1 MAIYHLTA
9 STGSIRNGQSA
20 RAKYDYVAREGDYA
34 KREDKL
40 LHAESGHMP
49 SWAADDPAL
58 YWQSADDF
66 ERANARLFKEIE
78 FALPIELTL
87 EQNIALARQFAE
99 ELTGNV
105 DGGKLPFTLAVHGG
119 FDHNPHCHLVL
130 SERVNDAIDRG
141 PDTWFKRVA
150 TGKSAKPENG
160 GARKTASLKRAE
172 WLEET
177 RERWSRLAN
186 KALEAAG
193 HDARIDHRSLAD
205 QGIARKPGEHLGP
218 QASAF
223 EKRTGRKS
231 NRRNFIEVRQ
241 AQSRDLGAKSRVA
254 DSRIRVAKTS
264 LAGLNKAAV
273 DSIKLIDSL
282 AQALRRW
289 RNFIE
294 SQREV
299 AEHIERKPRIDVQAA
314 IAQSKAR
321 RAEAEHRHS
330 LERKA
335 DRAINTGKSR
345 AIGLDAAAEL
355 GDITRIER
363 IICDGVDPTVNNGS
377 AFELAAKSG
386 RDDVFLTLLR
396 GLPVQDHIDISDLAK
411 RFSPAAAAKLNELA
425 KVAKASGIDA
435 ALGRKTTESGSGFGV
450 KSRGPKGPS

>member
-78 FALPIELTL
+78 FALPLELTL
-87 EQNIALARQFAE
+87 EQNITLARQFAE
-99 ELTGNV
+99 ELTGDV

-119 FDHNPHCHLVL
+119 FDQNPHCHLVL

-141 PDTWFKRVA
+141 PETWFKRVA

-160 GARKTASLKRAE
+160 GARKTAALKRTE

-231 NRRNFIEVRQ
+231 NRRNFIESRQ
-241 AQSRDLGAKSRVA
+241 AQSRDLAAKSRVT
-254 DSRIRVAKTS
+254 DSRIRLARSS
-264 LAGLNKAAV
+264 LYGLNKAAV
-273 DSIKLIDSL
+273 DSIKVINKLAESIRKWRDFID
-282 AQALRRW
+282 
-289 RNFIE
+289 

-299 AEHIERKPRIDVQAA
+299 AIERKPRIDVQAA

-345 AIGLDAAAEL
+345 AIGLEAAAEL

-363 IICDGVDPTVNNGS
+363 IIRDGVDPSVNNGS

-411 RFSPAAAAKLNELA
+411 RFSPAAAVKLNELA

-435 ALGRKTTESGSGFGV
+435 ALGRKTTESGSGFGNGV

>member
-78 FALPIELTL
+78 FALPLELTL

-99 ELTGNV
+99 ELTGDV

-119 FDHNPHCHLVL
+119 FDQNPHCHLVL

-141 PDTWFKRVA
+141 PETWFKRVA

-160 GARKTASLKRAE
+160 GARKTAALKRTE

-231 NRRNFIEVRQ
+231 NRRNFIESRQ
-241 AQSRDLGAKSRVA
+241 AQSRDLAAKSRVT
-254 DSRIRVAKTS
+254 DSRIRLARSS
-264 LAGLNKAAV
+264 LYGLNKAAV
-273 DSIKLIDSL
+273 DSIKVINKLAESIRKWRDFID
-282 AQALRRW
+282 
-289 RNFIE
+289 

-299 AEHIERKPRIDVQAA
+299 VIERKPRIDVQAA

-345 AIGLDAAAEL
+345 AIGLEAAAEL

-363 IICDGVDPTVNNGS
+363 IIRDGVDPAINNGS

-435 ALGRKTTESGSGFGV
+435 ALGRKTTESGSGFGSGV
-450 KSRGPKGPS
+450 RSSDPKGPS